1 MLSEELGLEVEGP
14 NPFRAALA
22 TFAAFLIVGIIPLAP
37 FVIPGLPTST
47 RFLASAI
54 ATGVAF
60 FGVGAAK
67 GLVLGRSALRSGLE
81 TLLTGGTAAVIA
93 FVVGALLRQA
103 FGAS

>member
-1 MLSEELGLEVEGP
+1 M
-14 NPFRAALA
+14 
-22 TFAAFLIVGIIPLAP
+22 
-37 FVIPGLPTST
+37 
-47 RFLASAI
+47 
-54 ATGVAF
+54 AF

-93 FVVGALLRQA
+93 FAVGALLRQA